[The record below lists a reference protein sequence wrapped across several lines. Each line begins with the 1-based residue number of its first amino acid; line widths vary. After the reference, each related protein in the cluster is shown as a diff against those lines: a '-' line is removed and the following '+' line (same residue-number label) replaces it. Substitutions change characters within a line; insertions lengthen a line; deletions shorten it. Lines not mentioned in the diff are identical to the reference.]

1 MYAEV
6 MIATNTVFN
15 YTVLAFA
22 NRIGWIENKKRYLFL
37 SAFIA
42 GILTVTFSNYFITVF
57 LSFFLM
63 IGIAFWHKR
72 SQILKA
78 ITLTLLASLFAGG
91 LLTAIAPLYRNS
103 NKLFM
108 IVNFALIAT
117 GGLYM
122 LSKHVL
128 HINIA
133 QSERELV
140 YSSNILLFGQMKEL
154 TLFIDS
160 GNVCKEPL
168 SNDPVHFVAADAL
181 QDILPESLFRAMCDW
196 EFDRKV
202 GLDNLP
208 KEFLG
213 KLRLIPIS
221 TVQHGKQWV
230 IGMRYDLWQVN
241 DQELPKGY
249 IVMTKQRDKFP
260 HGAEGILHSSS
271 YYHLKKRSVK

>member
-6 MIATNTVFN
+6 MIATNTFFN

-22 NRIGWIENKKRYLFL
+22 NKIGWIENQKRYLFL
-37 SAFIA
+37 AALIA
-42 GILTVTFSNYFITVF
+42 GIISVTFTNYFITIF

-63 IGIAFWHKR
+63 IAIAFWRKPK
-72 SQILKA
+72 QIVKA
-78 ITLTLLASLFAGG
+78 IGLTLLASLFAGG
-91 LLTAIAPLYRNS
+91 LLTAIASFYRDTNY
-103 NKLFM
+103 LFM
-108 IVNFALIAT
+108 IINFALIVI
-117 GGLYM
+117 GGLYF
-122 LSKHVL
+122 LTKHVL

-133 QSERELV
+133 QSERELL
-140 YSSNILLFGQMKEL
+140 YSSCVTLFGEPKEL

-168 SNDPVHFVAADAL
+168 SNEPVHFVAAEML
-181 QDILPESLFRAMCDW
+181 KEILPESLFRAVSDW

-208 KEFLG
+208 KEYLT
-213 KLRLIPIS
+213 KLRLIPIA
-221 TVQHGKQWV
+221 TIQQEKAWV
-230 IGMRYDLWQVN
+230 IGIKYDNWKVN

-249 IVMTKQRDKFP
+249 IVMTKLHDKFP

-271 YYHLKKRSVK
+271 YFHLKKRSVG